1 MSNLLEESK
10 GIIETLKTDGT
21 QIGAKILLELLI
33 EANIVKSLFLQ
44 IHGIT
49 DAEFNELVKIE
60 KRRIGLMLLDESTIE
75 VEKFRV

>member
-21 QIGAKILLELLI
+21 QTGAKILLELLI
-33 EANIVKSLFLQ
+33 KANIIKSLFLQ

-49 DAEFNELVKIE
+49 DTQFNELVNIE

-75 VEKFRV
+75 FDKFRV